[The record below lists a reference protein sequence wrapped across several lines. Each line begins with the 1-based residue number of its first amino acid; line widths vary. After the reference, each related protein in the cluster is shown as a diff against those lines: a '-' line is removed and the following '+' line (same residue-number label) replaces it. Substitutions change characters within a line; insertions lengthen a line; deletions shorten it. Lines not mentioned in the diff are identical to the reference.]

1 MVPAAAQSPLTVP
14 YVSIAGGPTV
24 TEGDTASFT
33 LTASPAPSADITVNV
48 NVTDGC
54 NCIAEGQDGPRTV
67 TIGMDGTASLT
78 VTTVDDGTDEPN
90 GLIAV
95 GLYPGSYT
103 VSPPSWATVQ
113 VNDDDPP
120 PVGGK
125 PLTRATVTVT
135 SSAGDEAVAEGTE
148 ISFTLHFSN
157 LLSAGTTIWYSLR
170 SPRRNVNKS
179 ITLEAG
185 ITEKTF
191 LRFDTEDNIYNPGGK
206 HKYSVILRNSGSSDL
221 QWVHIGSPSS
231 ATATVIDNERVVSIA
246 GGGGVTEG
254 DTATFTLTAT
264 PAPVADITV
273 KLDVTDSG
281 SFAGSGQTGSRT
293 VTVGTGG
300 TATLEVTTVDDG
312 TDEPKGA
319 ITAVVKSGAGYV
331 LGSPTSAAVT
341 VVDNDPPP
349 PPPPFTVS
357 IAGGS
362 SVTEGGTAT
371 FALTASPA
379 PSAAITVNVN
389 VTDSGSFASNGQTGS
404 RTVTVGT
411 SGTATLEVTTVN
423 DNTDEPNGVIG
434 ASVRAGDG
442 YGMAV
447 PISATVSVLDDDV
460 APPSSKPKPVVWFER
475 STESRREGGWTN
487 FGIRVT
493 PLKSPLR
500 IRVKHGGTAT
510 VGSDYNL
517 ANGLLNRSDLTIPSY
532 VVGGMNILLKV
543 TDDGVE
549 EGDEIAVITLLP
561 DEAYTVGGLGTYM
574 LTIVD
579 EPAPHVSLSSGGGV
593 MEGKAVKFTLSA
605 VPAPS
610 APLAVDLKLSQDGD
624 HVAAEDLGW
633 RTVTVP
639 TSGSVTVSIPTVDDD
654 EDEPDG
660 TVTAT
665 VGSGDGHYT
674 SGWHHACIW
683 PCLAVD
689 VEDNDRAGVSLSSG
703 SISVSEASG
712 AGNSDS
718 YTVALDSQPT
728 DEVSITVTSGDPA
741 AATVSPSTLRFTPS
755 TWNMPQ
761 AVTVRGVDDSVDQ
774 RGNRSV

>member
-1 MVPAAAQSPLTVP
+1 MALLAGFMVPAAAQSPLTVP

-54 NCIAEGQDGPRTV
+54 NCIAEGQDGPRAV

-78 VTTVDDGTDEPN
+78 VTTVDDSTDEPN

-157 LLSAGTTIWYSLR
+157 LLSTGTTIWYSLR
-170 SPRRNVNKS
+170 SPRRNVDKS

-191 LRFDTEDNIYNPGGK
+191 LRFDTEDNIYDRGGK

-293 VTVGTGG
+293 VTVGTSG

-349 PPPPFTVS
+349 PPPPPPFTVS

-389 VTDSGSFASNGQTGS
+389 VTDSGSFVGNGQTGS

-434 ASVRAGDG
+434 ASVRAGDS
-442 YGMAV
+442 YGVAV

-460 APPSSKPKPVVWFER
+460 APPSSKPKPVV
-475 STESRREGGWTN
+475 
-487 FGIRVT
+487 
-493 PLKSPLR
+493 
-500 IRVKHGGTAT
+500 
-510 VGSDYNL
+510 
-517 ANGLLNRSDLTIPSY
+517 
-532 VVGGMNILLKV
+532 
-543 TDDGVE
+543 
-549 EGDEIAVITLLP
+549 
-561 DEAYTVGGLGTYM
+561 
-574 LTIVD
+574 
-579 EPAPHVSLSSGGGV
+579 
-593 MEGKAVKFTLSA
+593 
-605 VPAPS
+605 
-610 APLAVDLKLSQDGD
+610 
-624 HVAAEDLGW
+624 
-633 RTVTVP
+633 
-639 TSGSVTVSIPTVDDD
+639 
-654 EDEPDG
+654 
-660 TVTAT
+660 
-665 VGSGDGHYT
+665 
-674 SGWHHACIW
+674 
-683 PCLAVD
+683 
-689 VEDNDRAGVSLSSG
+689 
-703 SISVSEASG
+703 
-712 AGNSDS
+712 
-718 YTVALDSQPT
+718 
-728 DEVSITVTSGDPA
+728 
-741 AATVSPSTLRFTPS
+741 
-755 TWNMPQ
+755 
-761 AVTVRGVDDSVDQ
+761 
-774 RGNRSV
+774 